1 MQQGV
6 GCFIYY
12 FSLLCSLVRLEQLV
26 LKVEV
31 VEGGRK
37 WRRGGRSWKLE
48 KTGTGDVK
56 GTQLQNFAKYL
67 YLLHGIWLVRYYF
80 VERER

>member
-1 MQQGV
+1 LVVFRSVVSLLGEICRGSSIIWFLCVEMQQGV

-56 GTQLQNFAKYL
+56 GT
-67 YLLHGIWLVRYYF
+67 
-80 VERER
+80 